1 MFLDRYIKFPTGN
14 DLERVVKGF
23 EEKQNMVQYAG
34 LIDDIHVPV
43 WTPALSHTDYY
54 NHKGW
59 YSIILQAVV
68 DHEYSFRDANVRLA
82 RKCSR
87 Y

>member
-43 WTPALSHTDYY
+43 
-54 NHKGW
+54 
-59 YSIILQAVV
+59 
-68 DHEYSFRDANVRLA
+68 
-82 RKCSR
+82 
-87 Y
+87 